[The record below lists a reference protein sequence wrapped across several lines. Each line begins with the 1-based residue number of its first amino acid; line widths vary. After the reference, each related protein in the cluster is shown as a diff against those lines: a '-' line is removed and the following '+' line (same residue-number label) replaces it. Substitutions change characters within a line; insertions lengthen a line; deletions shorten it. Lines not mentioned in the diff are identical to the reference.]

1 MSYLVE
7 AELLTKHFQ
16 IGGGFLGSR
25 PEIVHAVDHISFRIR
40 RGQTFGLVGESA
52 CGKTTTAKLLL
63 RLIEPTSG
71 RVMFDDIDIFGLSK
85 KELRKLRQRA
95 QIVFQDPYSS
105 LNPRQTVRKI
115 IGTPLQIHRIA
126 SGHQVDR
133 SVGKLLERVGLEP
146 EHMNRYP
153 HEFSGGQRQRIGI
166 ARALAASPDFVIL
179 DEPTSE
185 LDVAVQA
192 QILNDLVSIQS
203 SLKLTFL
210 LISHNLS
217 VIRHMC
223 DTIGVM
229 YAGRIVEIAEADK
242 LFESPTHPYTRVLM
256 SAVPIPDPASRR
268 SKLLVTGEPPSLVE
282 PPSGCRFHPRCPYA
296 TPRCSVDDPELL
308 EKKPGQFVACPIV
321 N

>member
-7 AELLTKHFQ
+7 VEELTKYFQ
-16 IGGGFLGSR
+16 IGSGFIARR
-25 PEIVHAVDHISFRIR
+25 PEFVHAVDHINFRIR

-71 RVMFDDIDIFGLSK
+71 RVTFDDTDIFGLSK
-85 KELRKLRQRA
+85 KELRKLRRRA

-105 LNPRQTVRKI
+105 LNPRLTVRKI

-126 SGHQVDR
+126 TGHETDR
-133 SVGKLLERVGLEP
+133 IVGKLLERVGLER

-166 ARALAASPDFVIL
+166 ARALAADPDFVIL

-203 SLKLTFL
+203 SLNLTFL
-210 LISHNLS
+210 LISHNLA

-229 YAGRIVEIAEADK
+229 YAGRIVEIADADK
-242 LFESPTHPYTRVLM
+242 LFESPGHPYTRVLM

-268 SKLLVTGEPPSLVE
+268 SKLPVTGEPPSLVK
-282 PPSGCRFHPRCPYA
+282 PPSGCRFHSRCPYA
-296 TPRCSVDDPELL
+296 TPRCSINEPELL
-308 EKKPGQFVACPIV
+308 EKRPGQLVACPV
-321 N
+321 VD

>member
-16 IGGGFLGSR
+16 IGSGFLGSR

-85 KELRKLRQRA
+85 KELRKLRQRV

-203 SLKLTFL
+203 SLNLTFL

-242 LFESPTHPYTRVLM
+242 LFESPGHPYTRVLM
-256 SAVPIPDPASRR
+256 SAVPVPDPASRR
-268 SKLLVTGEPPSLVE
+268 SKLPVTGEPPSLVE

-308 EKKPGQFVACPIV
+308 EKRPGQFVACPV
-321 N
+321 VD